1 MATLGDFRRPLA
13 TIGDMLENGQFLPT
27 PYCIH
32 LNYFR
37 NFVNMNRKRRGLV
50 FMSALALLA
59 AIGVLALWLG
69 SSGNNDDIGRCL
81 QVSHDQVIKMMND

>member
-1 MATLGDFRRPLA
+1 
-13 TIGDMLENGQFLPT
+13 
-27 PYCIH
+27 
-32 LNYFR
+32 
-37 NFVNMNRKRRGLV
+37 MNRKRRGLV